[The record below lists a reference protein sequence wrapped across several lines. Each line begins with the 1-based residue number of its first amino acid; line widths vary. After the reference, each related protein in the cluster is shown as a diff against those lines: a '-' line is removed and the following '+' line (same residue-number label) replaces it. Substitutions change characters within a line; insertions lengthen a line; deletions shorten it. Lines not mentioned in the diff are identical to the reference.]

1 MHNFESKVSF
11 LDRNRIMVEGTIF
24 DIKKYAIHD
33 GPGIRSTV
41 FFKGCPLACRWCHN
55 PEGMSVTSQRIY
67 RRERCIGCGECV
79 RICPNEALIQTTE
92 GIFWNPAKCDLCQ
105 TCADHCPSEAVE
117 FVGRKVGVGEVMR
130 EIVKDIAFYDES
142 GGGITLS
149 GGEPLMQ
156 PDFLLQL
163 LDACAELDLHRT
175 VDTSGYADSEL
186 LLEVARRTDLFLYD
200 LKVMDAVKHRDFTGV
215 SNERVLNNLKLLAQ
229 NNARIEVRVPI
240 IPGINADAENID
252 RTAEFVSA
260 LPGVERVAILP
271 FHNSARGKYSRLG
284 MDCIASEIECPSKE
298 HLKIIAARLENSGL
312 QVKIG
317 G

>member
-1 MHNFESKVSF
+1 
-11 LDRNRIMVEGTIF
+11 MVLGTIF

-55 PEGMSVTSQRIY
+55 PEGINVASQRIY
-67 RRERCIGCGECV
+67 RRERCIGCGECI
-79 RICPNEALIQTTE
+79 RICPHEAMIQTAE
-92 GIFWNPAKCDLCQ
+92 GIVWNSAKCDLCQ
-105 TCADHCPSEAVE
+105 TCAGHCPAEAIE
-117 FVGRKVGVGEVMR
+117 FVGRKVTVDEVMR

-156 PDFLLQL
+156 PDFLLEL
-163 LDACAELDLHRT
+163 LDACAEIDLHRT
-175 VDTSGYADSEL
+175 VDTTGYAAGEL
-186 LLEVARRTDLFLYD
+186 LLQVAQKTDLFLYD
-200 LKVMDAVKHRDFTGV
+200 LKLMDAARHRDFTGV
-215 SNERVLNNLKLLAQ
+215 SNERILDNLKLLAQ
-229 NNARIEVRVPI
+229 MGARIQVRVPI
-240 IPGINADAENID
+240 IPGINSDFENID

-260 LPGVERVAILP
+260 LAGVEKIAILP
-271 FHNSARGKYSRLG
+271 FHNSARGKYGRLG
-284 MDCIASEIECPSKE
+284 MDCISSEIECPSKE
-298 HLKIIAARLENSGL
+298 QLKIIAARMEKSGL